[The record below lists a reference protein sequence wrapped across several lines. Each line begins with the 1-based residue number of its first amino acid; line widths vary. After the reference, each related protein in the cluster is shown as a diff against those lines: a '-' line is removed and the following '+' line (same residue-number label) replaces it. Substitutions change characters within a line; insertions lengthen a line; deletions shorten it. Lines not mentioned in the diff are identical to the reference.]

1 VKWIPPGV
9 RFEKRGWP
17 VFSQPGQ
24 LRRFLAEHAGKPF
37 QCIYSPAP
45 FSGPVEEHWEHVGR
59 MAIAAGNL
67 VLYVDEVNML
77 CTPNGMVPLRSAYW
91 SQPENQKR
99 LPVIS
104 DLLNYGRHAGVA
116 MVMMSRMPSQVNRLL
131 TQGCDEM
138 RLFRQTEPGIIAYFR
153 AKSESASTLLP
164 TLKDY
169 EYVLWQDGKEP
180 VIAGGRR

>member
-1 VKWIPPGV
+1 MK
-9 RFEKRGWP
+9 FEGRGWP

-24 LRRFLAEHAGKPF
+24 LRRFLIEHAGKPF

-45 FSGPVEEHWEHVGR
+45 MSGAIEEHWEHVGR
-59 MAIAAGNL
+59 MALHAGNL

-77 CTPNGMVPLRSAYW
+77 CTPNGMVPLRSAFW
-91 SQPENQKR
+91 NRPENQKR

-104 DLLNYGRHAGVA
+104 DLLNYGRHQGVA

-138 RLFRQTEPGIIAYFR
+138 RLFRQTEPGIIAYFK
-153 AKSESASTLLP
+153 AKSESAAALLP
-164 TLKDY
+164 TLQTY
-169 EYVLWQDGKEP
+169 EYVLWQDGKNP
-180 VIAGGRR
+180 VVQGGRR